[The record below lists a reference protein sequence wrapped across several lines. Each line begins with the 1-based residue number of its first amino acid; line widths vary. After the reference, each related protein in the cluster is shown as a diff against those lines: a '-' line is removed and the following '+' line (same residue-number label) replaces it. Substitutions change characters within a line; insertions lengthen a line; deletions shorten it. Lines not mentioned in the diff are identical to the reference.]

1 MGLGTA
7 VALASLG
14 MSAYQG
20 FKGAQASAAANK
32 AAEQAAEQAVRIKE
46 ENKFASLKAP
56 TLGTELAQQN
66 IQAQQA
72 SALQALQESGAAGVL
87 GGLTGLGQQ
96 SQAQNLQLAA
106 QADEMQAQRDLMQA
120 QNAQQI
126 EQGRMQREFAMNQAK
141 LAGAQSAAAEGRQQV
156 NTAIEG
162 GLGALS
168 NIATLDAYKDIY
180 GKNDDTGT
188 GISKGNQFLGNVGYA
203 LGLGGTKTTPVNETM
218 FTAKEAF
225 NPVIRGMAPTGIQ
238 PQGITNVGMGQM
250 QNTFNQQQQLNNLRN
265 PQFQFENQYRWNPYT
280 NQWGLRQ

>member
-7 VALASLG
+7 VAIASLG

-20 FKGAQASAAANK
+20 FKGAQASAAATS
-32 AAEQAAEQAVRIKE
+32 AAEQAALDAKRIAEQD
-46 ENKFASLKAP
+46 KFASLQVP

-72 SALQALQESGAAGVL
+72 STLRALQESGAAGVL

-106 QADEMQAQRDLMQA
+106 QADQMQYQRDAALA

-141 LAGAQSAAAEGRQQV
+141 LGGAQQAAAEGRQQV
-156 NTAIEG
+156 NTAIAG

-168 NIATLDAYKDIY
+168 NLATLDAYKDIY
-180 GKNDDTGT
+180 GKNDATGT
-188 GISKGNQFLGNVGYA
+188 GISKGSQFLGNVGYA
-203 LGLGGTKTTPVNETM
+203 LGLGGTNASPVNQTM
-218 FTAKEAF
+218 FNANEAF
-225 NPVIRGMAPTGIQ
+225 KPTIQGMAPTGIQ
-238 PQGITNVGMGQM
+238 PQVTNVGVNQM
-250 QNTFNQQQQLNNLRN
+250 QNTLAQQQQLDSLRN
-265 PQFQFENQYRWNPYT
+265 PQIQFQNQYRWNPYT

>member
-20 FKGAQASAAANK
+20 FKGAQASSAANK
-32 AAEQAAEQAVRIKE
+32 AAEQAAEQALRIRE
-46 ENKFASLKAP
+46 ENKFASLKVP

-72 SALQALQESGAAGVL
+72 STLRALQESGAAGVL

-106 QADEMQAQRDLMQA
+106 QADEMQYQRDMAQA

-141 LAGAQSAAAEGRQQV
+141 LGGAQAAAAEGRQQV
-156 NTAIEG
+156 NTAIAG

-168 NIATLDAYKDIY
+168 NLATLDAYKDMY
-180 GKNDDTGT
+180 GKNDASK
-188 GISKGNQFLGNVGYA
+188 ISKGTQFLGDIGYS
-203 LGLGGTKTTPVNETM
+203 LGLGGTNATPVSETM
-218 FTAKEAF
+218 FTANEALK
-225 NPVIRGMAPTGIQ
+225 PVIRGMAPTGIQ
-238 PQGITNVGMGQM
+238 PQSITNVGMNQM
-250 QNTFNQQQQLNNLRN
+250 QNTLTQQQQLDNLRN
-265 PQFQFENQYRWNPYT
+265 PQFQFQNQYRWNPYT